1 MFVLFFLLRCA
12 VFILVFPSPLRSPK
26 MSAEMLT
33 RSGKRKPQSQDN
45 EARLIVIVVCIKGH
59 GKMMMMLLVGGAWHC
74 CCCCC
79 CFSFLMML
87 QLLLLLPLLM
97 LLPSSPVTN
106 IFYVN
111 LYNEAARTR
120 TTPARTTMA
129 VATHQQ
135 LPTIAVSITVA
146 FGRVLQFSSA
156 RNVCRS
162 APLIYWLNACKNR

>member
-1 MFVLFFLLRCA
+1 M
-12 VFILVFPSPLRSPK
+12 ILVFPSPLRSPK

-59 GKMMMMLLVGGAWHC
+59 GKMMMMMMLLVAAAWHCC

-79 CFSFLMML
+79 CFSFLVML
-87 QLLLLLPLLM
+87 QLLLLLLLLLLV

-129 VATHQQ
+129 VATHRQ
-135 LPTIAVSITVA
+135 LPTIAVSIALA
-146 FGRVLQFSSA
+146 FGRVLQFCA
-156 RNVCRS
+156 
-162 APLIYWLNACKNR
+162 